1 MPFID
6 TDRNTDIYVSNIA
19 QKPEVIK
26 TVFMNDISLDTM
38 TEGVTAEERQISQA
52 IFNVLLTLKSER
64 IFNLNFGSNIFRYL
78 FQPATSYT
86 ISALETE
93 IRESILA
100 VEKRIIIKPGDVSA
114 DTNPDE
120 HYIDISITYK
130 IKSTSEF
137 GNWSNRL
144 YL

>member
-6 TDRNTDIYVSNIA
+6 TEKNTNIYVSNIA
-19 QKPEVIK
+19 KKPEVIK

-64 IFNLNFGSNIFRYL
+64 LFNLGFGSNIFIYL
-78 FQPATSYT
+78 FQPATSII
-86 ISALETE
+86 ISRLEQE

-100 VEKRIIIKPGDVSA
+100 VEKRILIKTGDVSA
-114 DTNPDE
+114 NPNPDE
-120 HYIDISITYK
+120 HYIDINITYK